1 MCRLPKALAAAFGAA
16 SFALVASALAQ
27 GGEGSPRFG
36 FGVPATPNDIA
47 AWDIDV
53 RPDGHGVR
61 KGKGSVQ
68 QGQAIYDAKCAIC
81 HGTFGESNSYM
92 VIAGGVEPGD
102 LKTGRA
108 SGLKTG
114 EVRTVGTKLNSAA
127 TLWDYIY
134 RAMPWT
140 APQSMT
146 IDETYAV
153 TAYVL
158 NLNEIVPADFVLSDE
173 NIVKVQMPNRNGFTT
188 DHGMRTVKGKPDVQ
202 GSLCMKDCAA
212 GVKVTSELPDYA
224 RNAHGNL
231 AMQKRAVGPF
241 RGIDTQR
248 YEPGGAKVAAVDAE
262 IASPGPAGAT
272 AQDLLTR
279 NACVVCHS
287 VNTRI
292 VGPSFAEISARYTSR
307 YAVRAEAET
316 LLFNKIKSGGSGV
329 WGPTP
334 MPPQSNVKDDEM
346 KAIVKWIFTLTQ

>member
-1 MCRLPKALAAAFGAA
+1 MCRSPKVIASAAAAALLALA
-16 SFALVASALAQ
+16 ASALAQ
-27 GGEGSPRFG
+27 GGGDSPRFG

-53 RPDGHGVR
+53 RPDGHGVK

-68 QGQAIYDAKCAIC
+68 EGQAVYDAKCAVC
-81 HGTFGESNSYM
+81 HGTFGESNSYL
-92 VIAGGVEPGD
+92 VIAGGVEAAD

-114 EVRTVGTKLNSAA
+114 EVRTVGTKLNYAT

-202 GSLCMKDCAA
+202 GSLCMKDCAGA
-212 GVKVTSELPDYA
+212 VKVTSELPDYA

-231 AMQKRAVGPF
+231 AAQKREFGPF

-262 IASPGPAGAT
+262 MASPGQAGAT
-272 AQDLLTR
+272 AQELLTR

-316 LLFNKIKSGGSGV
+316 LLYNKIKSGGSGV

-334 MPPQSNVKDDEM
+334 MPPQSNVKDEEM

>member
-1 MCRLPKALAAAFGAA
+1 MSRSLKTLQGAVVAAGV
-16 SFALVASALAQ
+16 ALVATALAQ
-27 GGEGSPRFG
+27 VGDDASRFG
-36 FGVPATPNDIA
+36 FGVPATPKDIA

-61 KGKGSVQ
+61 KGRGSVE
-68 QGQAIYDAKCAIC
+68 QGQTVYDAKCAVC
-81 HGTFGESNSYM
+81 HGTFGESNSYL
-92 VIAGGVEPGD
+92 VIAGGVEPQD

-114 EVRTVGTKLNSAA
+114 EVRTVGTKLNYAT

-140 APQSMT
+140 APQSLT

-173 NIVKVQMPNRNGFTT
+173 NLVGVQMPNRNGFTT
-188 DHGMRTVKGKPDVQ
+188 AHGMANVKGKPDVQ
-202 GSLCMKDCAA
+202 GSLCMKDCA
-212 GVKVTSELPDYA
+212 GPVKVTSELPDYA

-231 AMQKRAVGPF
+231 AAQKREIGPY
-241 RGIDTQR
+241 RGIDTRR
-248 YEPGGAKVAAVDAE
+248 YEPGSAQVAAIDAE
-262 IASPGPAGAT
+262 AVSPGQAGIN
-272 AQDLLTR
+272 AQELLTR

-287 VNTRI
+287 VNTRV
-292 VGPSFAEISARYTSR
+292 VGPSFAEVSARYTSR

-316 LLFNKIKSGGSGV
+316 LLYNKIKSGGSGV
-329 WGPTP
+329 WGPAP
-334 MPPQSNVKDDEM
+334 MPPQSNVKEDEL